1 MCGFYHCSRTFESIA
16 KNPDEGGEL
25 GPKGSR
31 RRANLSAWVRS
42 VSELSDWR
50 RQQQN
55 APMLSSYF
63 FGDEEGGYK
72 DSLGEQFRATP
83 EPTFTEKAD
92 KLLLA
97 LRDATSFAGDEVKWN
112 QDILKY
118 MSLSWS
124 LNFDEFAYILNF
136 LTERGMIV
144 GGVKL
149 GRSSDK
155 ALALPTWIT
164 PAGLARIEELDQK
177 HPDSKQGFIAMWFG
191 EEVGESLHPAIRSS
205 IEAAGYDPHRVDDGD
220 YIGRIDNKIMVEIK
234 RSRFIVADFTEQRG
248 GVYFEAGFAMGLAIP
263 VIWTCHKDHVENLHF
278 DIRQYNC
285 LVWDEENLDDFKD
298 KLTARIE
305 NVIGHG
311 PNKPN

>member
-1 MCGFYHCSRTFESIA
+1 
-16 KNPDEGGEL
+16 
-25 GPKGSR
+25 
-31 RRANLSAWVRS
+31 
-42 VSELSDWR
+42 
-50 RQQQN
+50 
-55 APMLSSYF
+55 
-63 FGDEEGGYK
+63 
-72 DSLGEQFRATP
+72 
-83 EPTFTEKAD
+83 
-92 KLLLA
+92 
-97 LRDATSFAGDEVKWN
+97 
-112 QDILKY
+112 
-118 MSLSWS
+118 
-124 LNFDEFAYILNF
+124 
-136 LTERGMIV
+136 
-144 GGVKL
+144 
-149 GRSSDK
+149 
-155 ALALPTWIT
+155 
-164 PAGLARIEELDQK
+164 
-177 HPDSKQGFIAMWFG
+177 MWFG